1 MPTNPVAGEAL
12 NRHLLERH
20 TGRLAGD
27 HRKICYPIVV
37 PSGLPKEARRP
48 LVQPFLTVSG
58 LTVSGRLLTLIGRI
72 VYKDGMPNEPA
83 HY

>member
-37 PSGLPKEARRP
+37 QKRGLPKEARRP
-48 LVQPFLTVSG
+48 FGQPFLTVF
-58 LTVSGRLLTLIGRI
+58 GRLLTLIGRI
-72 VYKDGMPNEPA
+72 FYKERWNA
-83 HY
+83 K